1 VNTVAH
7 IRPAVTMPGKE
18 ETYCLRE
25 KIASALNNSV
35 DAVRVNRW
43 HPNESCSNLYCWGS
57 SNGGPFFAKILQSDR
72 YPISTVS
79 PLALEM
85 FGPRQQIRSAEDQ
98 VEFEWKM
105 TTEMRAIGGSNYIP
119 APLGRSRTAKTI
131 VWEQA
136 RGTPVGD
143 LLKYSAWRDPRGS
156 RGTAALFRAGAWL
169 RKIHKAVPQ
178 GHTTVDFHKLV
189 DLLPELAQKQEAL
202 SSRYVGII
210 RKVLKAALASV
221 GGSGAFSV
229 PVGLIHGDFKLD
241 HLIRNNKTSELFIVD
256 FGRSG
261 QGNISHDLSEMVYC
275 IKAKLLNP
283 FIPKHL
289 VSLWEKSFWAG
300 YGSVPKEIKVLVDAQ
315 AIFDIFSFALPQLSA
330 RARQQ
335 GWPAH
340 AIISVYKI
348 FLEQQIVWRRLGVT
362 DAP

>member
-7 IRPAVTMPGKE
+7 IRPAVTLPGKE
-18 ETYCLRE
+18 ELYCLRE

-43 HPNESCSNLYCWGS
+43 RLNESCSNLYCWGS
-57 SNGGPFFAKILQSDR
+57 SNGVPFFAKILQADR
-72 YPISTVS
+72 YPTSIAS
-79 PLALEM
+79 PLTLEL

-136 RGTPVGD
+136 KGTPVGD

-169 RKIHKAVPQ
+169 RKIHDALPQ

-189 DLLPELAQKQEAL
+189 ELLPELAQKQGAV
-202 SSRYVGII
+202 SSRYV
-210 RKVLKAALASV
+210 RVVRDVLKAALASA
-221 GGSGAFSV
+221 GGSGSLSV

-241 HLIRNNKTSELFIVD
+241 HLIRNGKTSELFIVD
-256 FGRSG
+256 FERSG
-261 QGNISHDLSEMVYC
+261 QGNISHDLAEMIYC
-275 IKAKLLNP
+275 VKVKLLNP
-283 FIPKHL
+283 FIPKHR

-300 YGSVPKEIKVLVDAQ
+300 YGSVPKEIKILVDAQ
-315 AIFDIFSFALPQLSA
+315 VIFDIFSFALPHLSA

-335 GWPAH
+335 GWPAR

-348 FLEQQIVWRRLGVT
+348 FLEQQVVWRRLGVT
-362 DAP
+362 GDR